1 MKPTDFAA
9 HLTAFLTTYMA
20 DQRNASPNTVRSY
33 RDTFVL
39 LLRYLRDARDRRV
52 EKVTLASIDAP
63 TVVAFLEH
71 LQTDRGCSPRT
82 CNQRLAAIH
91 AFARYVQSEAPDC
104 LVAMQRVLA
113 IPSRRAARKPMAYLE
128 SEDVSAVLAQP
139 DVQTASGRRDVVL
152 LNVLYN
158 TGARCQEVIELRA
171 KDVRLDTPAQVRLT
185 GKGRKTRIVPLTD
198 STVTLLR
205 GYMAAHGLLSPE
217 AADRPLFGGRHGRPM
232 SRSGVRYL
240 LAKHVRATG
249 GDRSGLP
256 SKVGPHTLRHSKAM
270 HMLQGGVPVVII
282 RDILGHVDVK
292 TTEVYARANLEMK
305 RRALET
311 AAKSPFAPTPSTLTM
326 SWRDD
331 RDLMAW
337 LSSL

>member
-1 MKPTDFAA
+1 MKPTDFAT
-9 HLTAFLTTYMA
+9 HLTTFLTTYMA
-20 DQRNASPNTVRSY
+20 DQRNASPNTIRSY

-39 LLRYLRDARDRRV
+39 LLRYLRDARDRPV
-52 EKVTLASIDAP
+52 EKITLASVDAP

-71 LQTDRGCSPRT
+71 LQAERGCSSRT
-82 CNQRLAAIH
+82 SNQRLAAIH
-91 AFARYVQSEAPDC
+91 AFAKYVQSEAPDH
-104 LVAMQRVLA
+104 LLAMQRVLA
-113 IPSRRAARKPMAYLE
+113 IPSRRVASKPMAYLE
-128 SEDVSAVLAQP
+128 PDALGAVLARP
-139 DVQTASGRRDVVL
+139 DVDTASGRRDAVL

-158 TGARCQEVIELRA
+158 TGARCQELIDLRA

-205 GYMAAHGLLSPE
+205 GYMEAHGLFAPE
-217 AADRPLFGGRHGRPM
+217 GADRPIFGGRHGRPM

-240 LAKHVRATG
+240 LAKHVRSAS
-249 GDRSGLP
+249 GDGTRLP
-256 SKVGPHTLRHSKAM
+256 SKIGPHTLRHSKAM
-270 HMLQGGVPVVII
+270 HMLQAGVPVVVI

-311 AAKSPFAPTPSTLTM
+311 VANSSTAPAPPTM

-331 RDLMAW
+331 RELMAW
-337 LSSL
+337 LTSL

>member
-20 DQRNASPNTVRSY
+20 DQRNASPNTIRSY
-33 RDTFVL
+33 RDTFML
-39 LLRYLRDARDRRV
+39 LLRYLRDTRDRPV
-52 EKVTLASIDAP
+52 EKVTLANIDAP

-71 LQTDRGCSPRT
+71 LQTERGCSPRT

-91 AFARYVQSEAPDC
+91 AFSRYVQSEAPDH
-104 LVAMQRVLA
+104 LLAMQRVLA
-113 IPSRRAARKPMAYLE
+113 IPSRRVPCRPMGYIE
-128 SEDVSAVLAQP
+128 SDDLGAVLVQP
-139 DVQTASGRRDVVL
+139 DVGTASGRRDAVL

-158 TGARCQEVIELRA
+158 TGARCQELIDLRA
-171 KDVRLDTPAQVRLT
+171 KDMRLDSPAQVRLT

-205 GYMAAHGLLSPE
+205 GYMEAHGLLAPE
-217 AADRPLFGGRHGRPM
+217 AADRPVFGGRHGRPM

-240 LAKHVRATG
+240 VAKHVRSASNDHAG
-249 GDRSGLP
+249 IP

-270 HMLQGGVPVVII
+270 HMLQGGVPLVII

-292 TTEVYARANLEMK
+292 TTEVYARANLDMK

-311 AAKSPFAPTPSTLTM
+311 VANSPSAPPTATM
-326 SWRDD
+326 SWHDD
-331 RDLMAW
+331 RELMAW
-337 LSSL
+337 LTSL

>member
-1 MKPTDFAA
+1 MKPTDFAT

-20 DQRNASPNTVRSY
+20 DQRNASPNTIRSY

-39 LLRYLRDARDRRV
+39 LLRYLRDARDRSV
-52 EKVTLASIDAP
+52 ETVTLASVDAP
-63 TVVAFLEH
+63 TVVAFLEY
-71 LQTDRGCSPRT
+71 LQTERGCSPRT

-104 LVAMQRVLA
+104 LLAIQRVLA
-113 IPSRRAARKPMAYLE
+113 IPSRRVARKPMAYLE
-128 SEDVSAVLAQP
+128 SDDLGAVLAQP
-139 DVQTASGRRDVVL
+139 DVDTASGRRDAVL

-158 TGARCQEVIELRA
+158 TGARCQELIDLRA
-171 KDVRLDTPAQVRLT
+171 KDVRLDTPAQVRLI

-198 STVTLLR
+198 STVTFLR
-205 GYMAAHGLLSPE
+205 GYMEAHGLLVPE
-217 AADRPLFGGRHGRPM
+217 AAERPVFGGRHGRPM

-240 LAKHVRATG
+240 LAKHVRSAS
-249 GDRSGLP
+249 GDRSGIP

-270 HMLQGGVPVVII
+270 HMLQGGVPVVVI
-282 RDILGHVDVK
+282 RDILGHVDLK

-311 AAKSPFAPTPSTLTM
+311 VAASSSASTTPTM

-331 RDLMAW
+331 RELMAW
-337 LSSL
+337 LTSL

>member
-1 MKPTDFAA
+1 MKPTDFAT
-9 HLTAFLTTYMA
+9 HLTAFLTAYMSG
-20 DQRNASPNTVRSY
+20 QRNASPNTIRSY

-39 LLRYLRDARDRRV
+39 LLRFLRDAHDRPV
-52 EKVTLASIDAP
+52 EKLTLANVDAP
-63 TVVAFLEH
+63 TVVSFLEH
-71 LQTDRGCSPRT
+71 LQAERACSQRT

-91 AFARYVQSEAPDC
+91 AFARYVQSESPEN
-104 LVAMQRVLA
+104 LLGMQRVLA
-113 IPSRRAARKPMAYLE
+113 IPSRRVARKPMAYLE
-128 SEDVSAVLAQP
+128 AADLGAVLAQP
-139 DVQTASGRRDVVL
+139 DVDTASGRRDAVL

-158 TGARCQEVIELRA
+158 TGARCQELIDLRS

-198 STVTLLR
+198 NTVTLLR
-205 GYMAAHGLLSPE
+205 GYMEAHGLLMPE
-217 AADRPLFGGRHGRPM
+217 AAERPVFGGRHGRPM

-240 LAKHVRATG
+240 LAKHVRSAS
-249 GDRSGLP
+249 GDGTSIP
-256 SKVGPHTLRHSKAM
+256 TKVGPHTLRHSKAM
-270 HMLQGGVPVVII
+270 HMLEGGVPVVVI

-311 AAKSPFAPTPSTLTM
+311 AAASPSAPTTPTL

-331 RDLMAW
+331 RELMAW
-337 LSSL
+337 LTSL

>member
-1 MKPTDFAA
+1 MKPTDFAT
-9 HLTAFLTTYMA
+9 HLTSFLTEYMA

-39 LLRYLRDARDRRV
+39 LLRYLRDACERPV
-52 EKVTLASIDAP
+52 EKVTLSSIDAP
-63 TVVAFLEH
+63 TIVAFLEH

-91 AFARYVQSEAPDC
+91 AFAKYVQSEAPDH
-104 LVAMQRVLA
+104 LLAMQRVLA
-113 IPSRRAARKPMAYLE
+113 IPSRRVARKPMAYLE
-128 SEDVSAVLAQP
+128 SNDLDVVLAQP
-139 DVQTASGRRDVVL
+139 DVDTPVGRRDAVL

-158 TGARCQEVIELRA
+158 TGARCQELIDLRA

-185 GKGRKTRIVPLTD
+185 GKGRKTRIVPLIGDTI
-198 STVTLLR
+198 TLLR
-205 GYMAAHGLLSPE
+205 GYMEAHGLLSPE
-217 AADRPLFGGRHGRPM
+217 AAERPVFGGRHGRPM

-240 LAKHVRATG
+240 LAKHVRSASG
-249 GDRSGLP
+249 ERIGLP
-256 SKVGPHTLRHSKAM
+256 DKVGPHTLRHSKAM
-270 HMLQGGVPVVII
+270 HMLQGGTPLVVI

-305 RRALET
+305 RKALET
-311 AAKSPFAPTPSTLTM
+311 VANSPTAPRTPTV

-331 RDLMAW
+331 RELMSW
-337 LSSL
+337 LTSL

>member
-1 MKPTDFAA
+1 MKPTDFAT

-20 DQRNASPNTVRSY
+20 DQRNASPNTIRSY

-39 LLRYLRDARDRRV
+39 LLRYLRDARDRCV
-52 EKVTLASIDAP
+52 EKITLASIDAP
-63 TVVAFLEH
+63 TVVAFLEY
-71 LQTDRGCSPRT
+71 LQTERGCSPRT

-104 LVAMQRVLA
+104 LLAIQRVLA
-113 IPSRRAARKPMAYLE
+113 IPSRRVARKPMAYLE
-128 SEDVSAVLAQP
+128 SDDLGAVLAQP
-139 DVQTASGRRDVVL
+139 DVDTASGRRDAVL

-158 TGARCQEVIELRA
+158 TGARCQELIDLRA
-171 KDVRLDTPAQVRLT
+171 KDVRLDTPTQVRLI

-205 GYMAAHGLLSPE
+205 GYMEAHGLLAPE
-217 AADRPLFGGRHGRPM
+217 AAERPVFGGRHGRAM

-240 LAKHVRATG
+240 LAKHVRSAS
-249 GDRSGLP
+249 GDRAGIP

-270 HMLQGGVPVVII
+270 HMLQSGVPVVVI

-311 AAKSPFAPTPSTLTM
+311 VAASSSAPTTPTM

-337 LSSL
+337 LTSL

>member
-1 MKPTDFAA
+1 MKPTDFAT

-20 DQRNASPNTVRSY
+20 GQRCASPNTIRSY

-39 LLRYLRDARDRRV
+39 LLRFLRDAHERPV
-52 EKVTLASIDAP
+52 EKVSLANIEAP
-63 TVVAFLEH
+63 IITAFLQH
-71 LQTDRGCSPRT
+71 LQTERGCSART

-91 AFARYVQSEAPDC
+91 AFARYVQAEAPEH
-104 LVAMQRVLA
+104 LLGMQRVLA

-128 SEDVSAVLAQP
+128 TADLGAVLAQP
-139 DVQTASGRRDVVL
+139 DVTSIAGRRDAVL

-158 TGARCQEVIELRA
+158 TGARCQELIDLRA
-171 KDVRLDTPAQVRLT
+171 KDVRLDSPAQVRLT
-185 GKGRKTRIVPLTD
+185 GKGRKTRIVPLTE
-198 STVTLLR
+198 STVALLR
-205 GYMAAHGLLSPE
+205 GYMEAHDLLTSN
-217 AADRPLFGGRHGRPM
+217 AADRPVFAGRHGRPM

-240 LAKHVRATG
+240 LAKHVRTAS
-249 GDRSGLP
+249 GDRASIRR
-256 SKVGPHTLRHSKAM
+256 KVGPHTLRHSKAM
-270 HMLQGGVPVVII
+270 HMLQGGVPVVVI

-311 AAKSPFAPTPSTLTM
+311 TANSPSTPTTPTV

-331 RDLMAW
+331 RKLMAW
-337 LSSL
+337 LTSL